1 VAAQSDA
8 IIWLAGLDP
17 KRHRICPGFLP
28 LLRQLYPK
36 SLGKDFSF
44 DSIADEEPSSGSVI
58 LSAPPKRPLIH
69 RLDLHFSDTSAFRNC
84 GCLGTAGATLLLCGP
99 LQSC

>member
-8 IIWLAGLDP
+8 IVWLAGLDP

-44 DSIADEEPSSGSVI
+44 DSTADGEPSSGSVI

-69 RLDLHFSDTSAFRNC
+69 RLELHFSDTSVPELQLPWYR
-84 GCLGTAGATLLLCGP
+84 GATLLLCGA

>member
-8 IIWLAGLDP
+8 IVWLAGLDP

-44 DSIADEEPSSGSVI
+44 DSTADGEPSSGSVI

-69 RLDLHFSDTSAFRNC
+69 RLNLHFRDTSVPELQLPWYR
-84 GCLGTAGATLLLCGP
+84 GATLLLCGA

>member
-8 IIWLAGLDP
+8 IVWLAGLDP
-17 KRHRICPGFLP
+17 KRYRICPGFLP
-28 LLRQLYPK
+28 LLRQLYAK

-44 DSIADEEPSSGSVI
+44 DSAADGEPSSGSVI

-69 RLDLHFSDTSAFRNC
+69 RLELHFSDTSVPELQLPWYR
-84 GCLGTAGATLLLCGP
+84 GATLLLCGA

>member
-28 LLRQLYPK
+28 LLRHLYPK
-36 SLGKDFSF
+36 SLGKDFGF
-44 DSIADEEPSSGSVI
+44 DSIADGEPPSGSVI
-58 LSAPPKRPLIH
+58 LSAPPKRP
-69 RLDLHFSDTSAFRNC
+69 
-84 GCLGTAGATLLLCGP
+84 
-99 LQSC
+99 

>member
-8 IIWLAGLDP
+8 IVWLAGLDP

-28 LLRQLYPK
+28 LLRQLHPK

-44 DSIADEEPSSGSVI
+44 DSTADGEPSSGSVI

-69 RLDLHFSDTSAFRNC
+69 RLELHFSDTSVPELQLPWYR
-84 GCLGTAGATLLLCGP
+84 GATLLLCGA